1 MEAWQNDCPVVNSDQ
16 TPWRKLSD
24 KKIGWDIS
32 LDKSDTFVEVIE
44 QVAKMGL
51 GEYTKWSESSF
62 SFAKVFNESPELL
75 EANKTL
81 FN

>member
-44 QVAKMGL
+44 QVANGSGRVHKMVR
-51 GEYTKWSESSF
+51 K
-62 SFAKVFNESPELL
+62 
-75 EANKTL
+75 L
-81 FN
+81 F